1 MTQIETI
8 KVEIPLMQVTITL
21 MQVTITLDQDYVG
34 YWVWVMDATF
44 VASSAEWLAQLF
56 QEVENTTET
65 SRFDDEY
72 ATEVLGIIVNI
83 LKAEGLGFTSVITY
97 K

>member
-1 MTQIETI
+1 M
-8 KVEIPLMQVTITL
+8 KVSERISIEIPLMQVEITL
-21 MQVTITLDQDYVG
+21 EQEYVG
-34 YWVWVMDATF
+34 DWVWMLEATH
-44 VASSAEWLAQLF
+44 VESSAEWVAQLF

-83 LKAEGLGFTSVITY
+83 LKAEGLGFYSKIIY
-97 K
+97 E

>member
-1 MTQIETI
+1 MKTETI
-8 KVEIPLMQVTITL
+8 KVEIPLMQVE
-21 MQVTITLDQDYVG
+21 ITLDQDYVG

-72 ATEVLGIIVNI
+72 PAEVLGIIVNI
-83 LKAEGLGFTSVITY
+83 LKAKGIGFTSVITY

>member
-1 MTQIETI
+1 MTQTETI
-8 KVEIPLMQVTITL
+8 KVEIPS

-34 YWVWVMDATF
+34 DWVWFMEATF
-44 VASSAEWLAQLF
+44 VASSAEWVHQLF
-56 QEVENTTET
+56 EKVESTTEN

-72 ATEVLGIIVNI
+72 PAEVLGIIVNI

>member
-1 MTQIETI
+1 MKIETI

-21 MQVTITLDQDYVG
+21 EQEYVG
-34 YWVWVMDATF
+34 DWVWCMEATF

-72 ATEVLGIIVNI
+72 PAEVLGIIVNI
-83 LKAEGLGFTSVITY
+83 LKAKGLGFTSVITY

>member
-1 MTQIETI
+1 MKTESIR
-8 KVEIPLMQVTITL
+8 VEIPL

-34 YWVWVMDATF
+34 DWVWCMEATF
-44 VASSAEWLAQLF
+44 VASSAEWVRQLF

-65 SRFDDEY
+65 SRFDEEY
-72 ATEVLGIIVNI
+72 PAEVLGIIVNI
-83 LKAEGLGFTSVITY
+83 LKAKGIGFTSVITY

>member
-1 MTQIETI
+1 M
-8 KVEIPLMQVTITL
+8 KVPERISIEIPLMQVE
-21 MQVTITLDQDYVG
+21 ITLDQDYVG
-34 YWVWVMDATF
+34 DWVWCMEATF
-44 VASSAEWLAQLF
+44 VASSAEWVAQLF

-83 LKAEGLGFTSVITY
+83 LKAKGIGFYSKIIY
-97 K
+97 E

>member
-1 MTQIETI
+1 MKIESI
-8 KVEIPLMQVTITL
+8 RVEIPLMQVEITL
-21 MQVTITLDQDYVG
+21 EQEYVG
-34 YWVWVMDATF
+34 DWVWCMEATF

-56 QEVENTTET
+56 QEVENTTEN

-72 ATEVLGIIVNI
+72 PAEVLGIIVNI
-83 LKAEGLGFTSVITY
+83 LKAKGLGFTSVITY

>member
-1 MTQIETI
+1 MKIETI

-21 MQVTITLDQDYVG
+21 EQEYVG
-34 YWVWVMDATF
+34 DWVWCMEATF
-44 VASSAEWLAQLF
+44 AASSAEWLAQLF

-72 ATEVLGIIVNI
+72 PAEVLGIIVNI
-83 LKAEGLGFTSVITY
+83 LKAKGLGFTSVITY